1 MRNIFKRKP
10 KDKDGLVSEAFA
22 LYSLFSLLT
31 NKFVLL
37 AGAGLGFMIFSGN
50 PNEDK
55 VAKAKNIFCISSEFA
70 KDATKSVKK
79 CFFAEGDKDV
89 TNIDSSKMSCFLSD
103 AKAVYDKSYND
114 TCNKGSELKAP
125 DSNNSDV
132 QKPSETGKV
141 ADKISK

>member
-1 MRNIFKRKP
+1 MRNIFRRKT
-10 KDKDGLVSEAFA
+10 KDKENLVSEAFA

-89 TNIDSSKMSCFLSD
+89 TNIDSGKMSCFLSD
-103 AKAVYDKSYND
+103 AKAVYDKSYNEVCNVKQEKNTQD
-114 TCNKGSELKAP
+114 TKT
-125 DSNNSDV
+125 
-132 QKPSETGKV
+132 Q
-141 ADKISK
+141 DKIAETIQNIEETK